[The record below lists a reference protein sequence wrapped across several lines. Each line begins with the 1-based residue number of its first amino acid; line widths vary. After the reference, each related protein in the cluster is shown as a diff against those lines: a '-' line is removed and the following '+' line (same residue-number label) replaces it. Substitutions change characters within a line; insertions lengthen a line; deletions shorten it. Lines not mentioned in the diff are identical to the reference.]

1 MTTFID
7 EIRKRRVLP
16 AVGVYAAGCWVLIE
30 ILDRLVE
37 RYLLSPYITDA
48 AFWGLYSLIPAVVLV
63 AWAHG
68 KPGKD
73 RATRAEKVGVPINII
88 ATLGLLVTV
97 FGGKD
102 MGAMASAVTVANE
115 EGVAETHYV
124 PNESYRRRMAI
135 FFFDNASGNADLDW
149 LQYAVTELLVQ
160 DLQQNPFVL
169 ATSPWANYGNGFYA
183 RMRAAGFE
191 DGVGVPRS
199 LMREIATDANR
210 QYFVEGSI
218 GGGDGE
224 YRIDVRVWETESLT
238 EVAAL
243 SRSGY
248 DLYGLVDDLSL
259 DLRKALDVPSG
270 GARLAEDLPLAET
283 YGESEKALQAYIAGL
298 NERLFTNDIEAA
310 NRLLSQALEADPGF
324 VLAWFVKALNLLES
338 GDIPAAQ
345 EALARA
351 QELDYRLP
359 ERDQAQIKQMYYRLS
374 GQQDKLLTLL
384 RLQVQLHGDAASHS
398 RLALMLQITGQPEAA
413 KQQYH
418 AALEKDP
425 LNLAI
430 YLQLASL
437 ERATGDRE
445 AAVAYAR
452 RYQQEKPEDASAHL
466 VLGDLLRD
474 NGDLEAAE
482 DQYLR
487 ASLLANEPVDA
498 LLRLA
503 DIAARRGKEA
513 EARLLLQQAD
523 ESTRIPLGKGLVRQ
537 AASNLEA
544 RLGRIRAAIDQL
556 YRQQEYLSQSV
567 APYQVAL
574 ATYMPMANLYVE
586 LGDTGQARA
595 AIDTARETVQPPLDQ
610 FLAFSMATLLIEE
623 GKLDAAETELASG
636 EAVIEQFKLEDMR
649 SQLDI
654 LRAQVQA
661 ERKDYAGAIAFF
673 QSARDRIERSTSA
686 GNELFILVPN
696 LYAFMARAMI
706 HAGEPEQAEATL
718 ENGFALDP
726 ANPQLW
732 LARARYQQATG
743 ATVLAR
749 ASVNYALAV
758 WKDAD
763 PDYRYYVQATELAA
777 ELDRSE

>member
-1 MTTFID
+1 MTTLID

-48 AFWGLYSLIPAVVLV
+48 AFWGLYSLIPAVILV

-73 RATRAEKVGVPINII
+73 RATRAEKIGVPLNVI

-97 FGGKD
+97 FGDKD

-124 PNESYRRRMAI
+124 PNESYRRRMAV
-135 FFFDNASGNADLDW
+135 FFFDNASGNPERDW

-169 ATSPWANYGNGFYA
+169 ASSPWANYGNGFYA

-191 DGVGVPRS
+191 DGLDVPRS
-199 LMREIATDANR
+199 LMREIAADANR

-218 GGGDGE
+218 GGDDE
-224 YRIDVRVWETESLT
+224 YRIDVRVWETESLQ
-238 EVAAL
+238 EVAEL

-248 DLYGLVDDLSL
+248 DLYGLIDDLSR
-259 DLRKALDVPSG
+259 DLREALGVPSG

-283 YGESEKALQAYIAGL
+283 YGESEAALKAYIGGL

-310 NRLLSQALEADPGF
+310 NRLLTQALETDPGF
-324 VLAWFVKALNLLES
+324 VLAWYVKAINLLGS

-345 EALARA
+345 DALARA

-359 ERDQAQIKQMYYRLS
+359 ERDQSAIKQAAYRLS
-374 GQQDKLLTLL
+374 GQQEKLLKLL
-384 RLQVQLHGDAASHS
+384 RLEVQLYADAASHS
-398 RLALMLQITGQPEAA
+398 RLALMLQVTGELEAA
-413 KQQYH
+413 KQEYR

-430 YLQLASL
+430 YLQLANL
-437 ERATGDRE
+437 ERATGDRN
-445 AAVAYAR
+445 AALDYAR
-452 RYQQEKPEDASAHL
+452 RYQQEKPGDDSAHL

-474 NGDLEAAE
+474 SGNLEAAQE
-482 DQYLR
+482 HYLQ
-487 ASLLANEPVDA
+487 ASVLANEPVDA

-513 EARLLLQQAD
+513 EARSLIEQAD
-523 ESTRIPLGKGLVRQ
+523 DSTRIPLGKGLVRQ
-537 AASNLEA
+537 AAANLET
-544 RLGRIRAAIDQL
+544 RWGRIRAAVDQL
-556 YRQQEYLSQSV
+556 FRQQEHLSQSIG
-567 APYQVAL
+567 PYQVAL
-574 ATYMPMANLYVE
+574 ATYVPMANLYIE
-586 LGDTGQARA
+586 LGDTAQARA
-595 AIDTARETVQPPLDQ
+595 ALDEARETVQPPLDK
-610 FLAFSMATLLIEE
+610 FLAFSMTAILVEE
-623 GKLDAAETELASG
+623 GDLEAAEAELARA
-636 EAVIEQFKLEDMR
+636 ETVIEQFRLEDVR
-649 SQLDI
+649 AEVDI
-654 LRAQVQA
+654 LRAQIQA
-661 ERKDYAGAIAFF
+661 KRQDYAGAVDFF
-673 QSARDRIERSTSA
+673 RSARDRIERSVIA
-686 GNELFILVPN
+686 GNDVFNAVPN

-706 HAGEPEQAEATL
+706 HAGELEQAEAAL
-718 ENGFALDP
+718 EKGFELDP
-726 ANPQLW
+726 TNPQLW
-732 LARARYQQATG
+732 LARARHQQAMG
-743 ATVLAR
+743 ATALAL
-749 ASVNYALAV
+749 ASVNFALAV

-763 PDYRYYVQATELAA
+763 PDYRYYAQATELAA
-777 ELDRSE
+777 ELGRSE

>member
-48 AFWGLYSLIPAVVLV
+48 AFWGLYSLIPAVILV
-63 AWAHG
+63 TWSHG

-73 RATRAEKVGVPINII
+73 RATRAEKIGVPINII
-88 ATLGLLVTV
+88 ATLALLITV

-124 PNESYRRRMAI
+124 PNESYRRRMAV
-135 FFFDNASGNADLDW
+135 FFFENESGDAELDW

-160 DLQQNPFVL
+160 DLQQSPFVL

-191 DGVGVPRS
+191 DGLDVPRS

-210 QYFVEGSI
+210 QYFLEGSI
-218 GGGDGE
+218 DEADGQ
-224 YRIDVRVWETESLT
+224 YQIDVRIWETEGLRQ
-238 EVAAL
+238 VAKI
-243 SRSGY
+243 SRSDF
-248 DLYGLVDDLSL
+248 DLYALVDDLSR
-259 DLRKALDVPSG
+259 DVRDALDIPAGS
-270 GARLAEDLPLAET
+270 ARLADDLPLAET
-283 YGESEKALQAYIAGL
+283 YGESEEALRNYIAGL
-298 NERLFTNDIEAA
+298 NERLFTNDITAA
-310 NRLLSQALEADPGF
+310 NRLLTQALEADPGF
-324 VLAWFVKALNLLES
+324 VLAWYVKAINLLES
-338 GDIPAAQ
+338 GDIPASQ

-359 ERDQAQIKQMYYRLS
+359 ERDQAELKRINYRLS
-374 GQQDKLLTLL
+374 GQQDKLIKLL
-384 RLQVQLHGDAASHS
+384 RLQVQLYGDAATHS
-398 RLALMLQITGQPEAA
+398 RLAFMLQVMGELEAA
-413 KQQYH
+413 KQQYR

-430 YLQLASL
+430 YLQLSNL

-445 AAVAYAR
+445 AALAYAR

-474 NGDLEAAE
+474 SGELDVAQ
-482 DQYLR
+482 DHYVQ

-513 EARLLLQQAD
+513 EARSLLQQAD

-537 AASNLEA
+537 AAATLET
-544 RLGRIRAAIDQL
+544 RLGRLRAAIDQL
-556 YRQQEYLSQSV
+556 RQQQEFLSQSV
-567 APYQVAL
+567 GPYQVAL
-574 ATYMPMANLYVE
+574 ATYTPMASLFIE
-586 LGDTGQARA
+586 LGETTQARA
-595 AIDTARETVQPPLDQ
+595 ALDKAREILQPPLDK
-610 FLAFSMATLLIEE
+610 FLAFSMAAILIEE
-623 GKLDAAETELASG
+623 GDLEAAEAELASG
-636 EAVIEQFKLEDMR
+636 EEIIEQFKLEDVR
-649 SQLDI
+649 AEVDT
-654 LRAQVQA
+654 LRAQISA
-661 ERKDYAGAIAFF
+661 KRADYAGAVELFE
-673 QSARDRIERSTSA
+673 SARNRIERSVIA
-686 GNELFILVPN
+686 GNQVFGMVPN
-696 LYAFMARAMI
+696 LYAFMARAMV
-706 HAGEPEQAEATL
+706 HAGELEQAEATL
-718 ENGFALDP
+718 EKGFELDP
-726 ANPQLW
+726 TNPHLW
-732 LARARYQQATG
+732 VSRARLQQAMG
-743 ATVLAR
+743 AAALAQ
-749 ASVNYALAV
+749 ASVNFALAV

-763 PDYRYYVQATELAA
+763 PDYSYYIEATELAA
-777 ELDRSE
+777 EIGRSE

>member
-48 AFWGLYSLIPAVVLV
+48 AFWGLYSLIPAVILV
-63 AWAHG
+63 TWSHG

-73 RATRAEKVGVPINII
+73 RATRAEKIGVPINII
-88 ATLGLLVTV
+88 ATLALLITV

-124 PNESYRRRMAI
+124 PNESYRRRMAV
-135 FFFDNASGNADLDW
+135 FFFENESGDAELDW

-160 DLQQNPFVL
+160 DLQQSPFVL

-191 DGVGVPRS
+191 DGLDVPRS

-210 QYFVEGSI
+210 QYFLEGSI
-218 GGGDGE
+218 DEADGQ
-224 YRIDVRVWETESLT
+224 YQIDVRIWETEGLRQ
-238 EVAAL
+238 VAKI
-243 SRSGY
+243 SRSDF
-248 DLYGLVDDLSL
+248 DLYALVDDLSR
-259 DLRKALDVPSG
+259 DVRDALDIPAGS
-270 GARLAEDLPLAET
+270 ARLADDLPLAET
-283 YGESEKALQAYIAGL
+283 YGESEEALRNYIAGL
-298 NERLFTNDIEAA
+298 NERLFTNDITAA
-310 NRLLSQALEADPGF
+310 NRLLTQALEADPGF
-324 VLAWFVKALNLLES
+324 VLAWYVKAINLLES
-338 GDIPAAQ
+338 GDIPASQ

-359 ERDQAQIKQMYYRLS
+359 ERDQAELKRINYRLS
-374 GQQDKLLTLL
+374 GQQDKLIKLL
-384 RLQVQLHGDAASHS
+384 RLQVQLYGDAATHS
-398 RLALMLQITGQPEAA
+398 RLAFMLQVMGELEAA
-413 KQQYH
+413 KQQYR

-430 YLQLASL
+430 YLQLSNL

-445 AAVAYAR
+445 AALAYAR

-474 NGDLEAAE
+474 SGELDVAQ
-482 DQYLR
+482 DHYVQ

-513 EARLLLQQAD
+513 EARSLLQQAD

-537 AASNLEA
+537 AAATLET
-544 RLGRIRAAIDQL
+544 RLGRLRAAIDQL
-556 YRQQEYLSQSV
+556 RQQQEFLSQSV
-567 APYQVAL
+567 GPYQVAL
-574 ATYMPMANLYVE
+574 ATYTPMASLFIE
-586 LGDTGQARA
+586 LGETTQARA
-595 AIDTARETVQPPLDQ
+595 ALDKAREILQPPLDK
-610 FLAFSMATLLIEE
+610 FLAFSMAAILIEE
-623 GKLDAAETELASG
+623 GDLEAAEAELASG
-636 EAVIEQFKLEDMR
+636 EEIIEQFKLEDVR
-649 SQLDI
+649 AEVDT
-654 LRAQVQA
+654 LRAQISA
-661 ERKDYAGAIAFF
+661 KRADYAGAVELFE
-673 QSARDRIERSTSA
+673 SARNRIERSVIA
-686 GNELFILVPN
+686 GNQVFGMVPN
-696 LYAFMARAMI
+696 LYAFMARAMV
-706 HAGEPEQAEATL
+706 HAGELEQAEATL
-718 ENGFALDP
+718 EKGFELDP
-726 ANPQLW
+726 TNPHLW
-732 LARARYQQATG
+732 VSRARLQQAMG
-743 ATVLAR
+743 AAALAQ
-749 ASVNYALAV
+749 ASVNFALAV

-763 PDYRYYVQATELAA
+763 PDYSYYIEATELAA
-777 ELDRSE
+777 EIDRSE

>member
-1 MTTFID
+1 MTTFIE

-30 ILDRLVE
+30 ILDRLVG

-48 AFWGLYSLIPAVVLV
+48 AFWGLYSLIPTVILV

-73 RATRAEKVGVPINII
+73 LATRAEKIGVPINII
-88 ATLGLLVTV
+88 ATLGLLITV

-124 PNESYRRRMAI
+124 PNETYRRRMAV
-135 FFFDNASGNADLDW
+135 FFFDNASGDPELDW

-183 RMRAAGFE
+183 RMRAAGFD
-191 DGVGVPRS
+191 DGLDVPRS

-210 QYFVEGSI
+210 QYFVDGSI
-218 GGGDGE
+218 GNDDGQ
-224 YRIDVRVWETESLT
+224 YRIDVGIWETESLR
-238 EVAAL
+238 EVAKL

-248 DLYGLVDDLSL
+248 DLYGLVDDLSR
-259 DLRKALDVPSG
+259 DVRDALDIPAG
-270 GARLAEDLPLAET
+270 GGRLAEDLPLAET
-283 YGESEKALQAYIAGL
+283 YGESENALKAYIAGL
-298 NERLFTNDIEAA
+298 NERLFTNDIAQA
-310 NRLLSQALEADPGF
+310 NRYLSEALDADPGF
-324 VLAWFVKALNLLES
+324 VLAWFVKAINLLES
-338 GDIPAAQ
+338 GDIPSAQ

-359 ERDQAQIKQMYYRLS
+359 ERDQAVIKQAHYRLS
-374 GQQDKLLTLL
+374 GQQDKLLKLL
-384 RLQVQLHGDAASHS
+384 RLQVQLYDDAASHS
-398 RLALMLQITGQPEAA
+398 RLAFMLQVMGELEAA
-413 KQQYH
+413 KQEYK

-425 LNLAI
+425 LNLGI
-430 YLQLASL
+430 YLSLSNLA
-437 ERATGDRE
+437 RATGDRS
-445 AAVAYAR
+445 AALDYAR
-452 RYQQEKPEDASAHL
+452 RYQQEKPGDDSAHI

-474 NGDLEAAE
+474 SGDLEAAHDHYVE
-482 DQYLR
+482 

-513 EARLLLQQAD
+513 EARALLQQAD

-537 AASNLEA
+537 AAATLET

-556 YRQQEYLSQSV
+556 RRQQEYMSQSV

-574 ATYMPMANLYVE
+574 ATYTPMANLFVE
-586 LGDTGQARA
+586 LGDTDAARA
-595 AIDTARETVQPPLDQ
+595 ALGKARETVQPPLDK
-610 FLAFSMATLLIEE
+610 FLAFSMATILIGESDLE
-623 GKLDAAETELASG
+623 AAEAELARG
-636 EAVIEQFKLEDMR
+636 ETVIEQFKLEDVR
-649 SQLDI
+649 AELDV
-654 LRAQVQA
+654 LRARIRV
-661 ERKDYAGAIAFF
+661 ERQDYAGAVALF
-673 QSARDRIERSTSA
+673 QSALDRIERSVIA
-686 GNELFILVPN
+686 GNDVYNAVPN

-706 HAGEPEQAEATL
+706 HAGELEQAEATL
-718 ENGFALDP
+718 EKGFELDP
-726 ANPQLW
+726 TNPQLW
-732 LARARYQQATG
+732 MTRAQFQKATG
-743 ATVLAR
+743 APALAQ
-749 ASVNYALAV
+749 ASINFALAV

-763 PDYRYYVQATELAA
+763 PEYRYYLQASQLATELGPA
-777 ELDRSE
+777 E

>member
-1 MTTFID
+1 MTTFFD

-48 AFWGLYSLIPAVVLV
+48 AFWGLYSLIPAVILV
-63 AWAHG
+63 AWSHG

-73 RATRAEKVGVPINII
+73 QATRAEKIGVPINII
-88 ATLGLLVTV
+88 ATLGLLITV

-135 FFFDNASGNADLDW
+135 FFFDNESGDAELDW

-169 ATSPWANYGNGFYA
+169 ATAPWANYGNGFYA

-191 DGVGVPRS
+191 DGLDVPRS

-218 GGGDGE
+218 DEADGE
-224 YRIDVRVWETESLT
+224 YQIDVRIWETESLR
-238 EVAAL
+238 EVAEI
-243 SRSGY
+243 SRSDY
-248 DLYGLVDDLSL
+248 DLYALVDDLSR
-259 DLRKALDVPSG
+259 DVRDALDVPAGS
-270 GARLAEDLPLAET
+270 ARLAEDLPLAET
-283 YGESEKALQAYIAGL
+283 YGESEEALKTYIAGL
-298 NERLFTNDIEAA
+298 NERLFTNDITAA
-310 NRLLSQALEADPGF
+310 NRLLTQALEADPGF
-324 VLAWFVKALNLLES
+324 VLAWYVKAINLLES
-338 GDIPAAQ
+338 GDIPATQ

-359 ERDQAQIKQMYYRLS
+359 ERDQAELKRINYRLS
-374 GQQDKLLTLL
+374 GQQDKLITLL
-384 RLQVQLHGDAASHS
+384 RLQVQLYGDAASHS
-398 RLALMLQITGQPEAA
+398 RLALMLQVMGELEAA
-413 KQQYH
+413 KQQYK

-430 YLQLASL
+430 YLQLSNL

-445 AAVAYAR
+445 AALAYAR

-474 NGDLEAAE
+474 SGELDVAQ
-482 DQYLR
+482 DHYVQ

-513 EARLLLQQAD
+513 EARSLLQQAD

-537 AASNLEA
+537 ATATLET
-544 RLGRIRAAIDQL
+544 RLGRLRAAIDQL
-556 YRQQEYLSQSV
+556 RQQQEFLSQSV
-567 APYQVAL
+567 GPYQVAL
-574 ATYMPMANLYVE
+574 ATYTPMANLFIE
-586 LGDTGQARA
+586 LGETTQARNA
-595 AIDTARETVQPPLDQ
+595 LDKAREIVQPPLDK
-610 FLAFSMATLLIEE
+610 FLAFSMAAILIEE
-623 GKLDAAETELASG
+623 GDLEAAESELASG
-636 EAVIEQFKLEDMR
+636 EEVIEQFKLEDVRAEVDM
-649 SQLDI
+649 
-654 LRAQVQA
+654 LRAQISA
-661 ERKDYAGAIAFF
+661 ERADYAGAVALFE
-673 QSARDRIERSTSA
+673 SARDRIERSVIA
-686 GNELFILVPN
+686 GNQVFGVVPN
-696 LYAFMARAMI
+696 LYAFMARAMV
-706 HAGEPEQAEATL
+706 HAGELEQAEATL
-718 ENGFALDP
+718 EKGFELDP
-726 ANPQLW
+726 TNPHLW
-732 LARARYQQATG
+732 VSRARLQQATD
-743 ATVLAR
+743 APALAQ
-749 ASVNYALAV
+749 ASVNFALAV

-763 PDYRYYVQATELAA
+763 PDYSYYIEASELAA
-777 ELDRSE
+777 ELDQSE